1 MHASRMRG
9 ESDGILM
16 IILKEQKFVY
26 IFISGMNL
34 RKISNVVGI
43 NAKDFWVLRKHYDS
57 ELRTEKG
64 RKF

>member
-1 MHASRMRG
+1 
-9 ESDGILM
+9 
-16 IILKEQKFVY
+16 
-26 IFISGMNL
+26 MNL